1 MGGKESF
8 LESENKIMKKI
19 AKAVLI
25 DKVWSLRFQDDY
37 FIRLRLYDIF

>member
-25 DKVWSLRFQDDY
+25 DKAWMQSL
-37 FIRLRLYDIF
+37 II

>member
-8 LESENKIMKKI
+8 LDSENKIMKKI

-25 DKVWSLRFQDDY
+25 EKKWIVF
-37 FIRLRLYDIF
+37 F